1 MAAST
6 TPAVFNVD
14 VNPPVVAPE
23 FKVEDTE
30 KTVEIS
36 SDMKDNPISN
46 LKLGLTQDRILTI
59 VGEQTAGTSDE
70 EQASEKKVPY
80 QRAVPLPP
88 AVDETNITAK
98 MTQEGELKLCMPKH
112 VTTETH
118 SQAVGAC

>member
-1 MAAST
+1 MSSN
-6 TPAVFNVD
+6 TPAVFNVN
-14 VNPPVVAPE
+14 VNPPVIAPE
-23 FKVEDTE
+23 FTVEDSTNSVDI
-30 KTVEIS
+30 T
-36 SDMKDNPISN
+36 SDMKELQNI
-46 LKLGLTQDRILTI
+46 KLGLTQDRILTI